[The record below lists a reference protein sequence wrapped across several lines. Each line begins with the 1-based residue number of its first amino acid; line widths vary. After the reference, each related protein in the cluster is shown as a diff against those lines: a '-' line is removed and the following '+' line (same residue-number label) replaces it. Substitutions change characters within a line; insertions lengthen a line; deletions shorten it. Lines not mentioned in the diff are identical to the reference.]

1 MDTKDGW
8 SERKRLL
15 YDARVASLCEL
26 QRLQKITGKSL
37 GMIRVG
43 KVTGFRTVEA
53 DEKKFRAADE
63 LHEHAASPDLFNEHK
78 NRVEPLPFKFLYAFN
93 CTDRDC
99 RGHNCQILDWEAYA
113 LYRRMVRQHGEKEA
127 FKKVRQMYVDI
138 ICAFD
143 KETYFYMGNIKAHP
157 TAFSV
162 LGTFYPK
169 VGGRPTLYEFEE
181 INPTTRTEMPAKAAP
196 QPPDPALFPD
206 DYTSSDHP

>member
-26 QRLQKITGKSL
+26 QRLQKITGKSSL

-53 DEKKFRAADE
+53 DEKKFCAADE

-113 LYRRMVRQHGEKEA
+113 RFTVAWFGSTERRKPSRRCG
-127 FKKVRQMYVDI
+127 RCTSI
-138 ICAFD
+138 SS
-143 KETYFYMGNIKAHP
+143 AH
-157 TAFSV
+157 SI
-162 LGTFYPK
+162 
-169 VGGRPTLYEFEE
+169 RR
-181 INPTTRTEMPAKAAP
+181 RTS
-196 QPPDPALFPD
+196 
-206 DYTSSDHP
+206 TWVT